1 MAVSPKTYHGYD
13 SKGNC
18 VSSATANDAN
28 NYIDP
33 AAVATAV
40 DKVSTVATEE
50 MTVITTNLSK
60 IKDDS
65 TDSIIVQGTRMTS
78 TFEEVISGINTI
90 PGQIGDSLAE
100 LKTLAQKA
108 HDELQNTFNDKA
120 RNACYCNGAV
130 SVSE

>member
-13 SKGNC
+13 SEGNC
-18 VSSATANDAN
+18 VSSATANDAT

-65 TDSIIVQGTRMTS
+65 NDSIIVQGTRMTS

-100 LKTLAQKA
+100 LKTLAQQA
-108 HDELQNTFNDKA
+108 HDELQNTFNQKA
-120 RNACYCNGAV
+120 KDACYCNGAV
-130 SVSE
+130 TVS